1 MSKSDVERH
10 RWRGSEYEVR
20 VREENGKH
28 VSEVL
33 RREPGTKSFKPV
45 KGSRQEA
52 KSKAEARY
60 LGEHR
65 KQIVREGDAL
75 H

>member
-1 MSKSDVERH
+1 MNDYERH
-10 RWRGSEYEVR
+10 RWRGSDYEVR
-20 VREENGKH
+20 VTEQDGKH

-33 RREPGTKSFKPV
+33 RREPGGARFHPV
-45 KGSRQEA
+45 KGSKQTA
-52 KSKAEARY
+52 KSRAEARM

-65 KQIVREGDAL
+65 KQIVREGDSI

>member
-1 MSKSDVERH
+1 VTDASRR
-10 RWRGSEYEVR
+10 RWKGSEYEVR
-20 VREENGKH
+20 VREENGRH

-33 RREPGTKSFKPV
+33 RREPGGKEFKPV
-45 KGSRQEA
+45 PGSKQTG
-52 KSKAEARY
+52 KSRAEARM

-65 KQIVREGDAL
+65 KQIVREGDAV

>member
-1 MSKSDVERH
+1 MP
-10 RWRGSEYEVR
+10 RWQGSEYEVR
-20 VREENGKH
+20 VTEKDGKH
-28 VSEVL
+28 ESEVL
-33 RREPGTKSFKPV
+33 RREKGQDRFTPVPGSKQSAKS
-45 KGSRQEA
+45 RAEA
-52 KSKAEARY
+52 KA

>member
-1 MSKSDVERH
+1 MGKSDVERH
-10 RWRGSEYEVR
+10 RWRGSEYAVT
-20 VREENGKH
+20 VREENGRH

-33 RREPGTKSFKPV
+33 RREPGAKEFKPV
-45 KGSRQEA
+45 KGSKQTA
-52 KSKAEARY
+52 ASKAEAKY

>member
-1 MSKSDVERH
+1 MSRSDWERH

-20 VREENGKH
+20 VTEKDGKH
-28 VSEVL
+28 TSEVL
-33 RREPGTKSFKPV
+33 RREPGGKEFKPV
-45 KGSRQEA
+45 KGSKQEA
-52 KSKAEARY
+52 KSRAEARY

-65 KQIVREGDAL
+65 KQIVREGDAI

>member
-1 MSKSDVERH
+1 MSKTDYERH

-20 VREENGKH
+20 VTEKDGRH

-33 RREPGTKSFKPV
+33 RREPGGKSFKPV

-52 KSKAEARY
+52 ASKAEAKY

-65 KQIVREGDAL
+65 KQIVREGDAI